1 MKKVLWLIVCLMTMV
16 VSVNAQNGWET
27 LKSGGDE
34 LKGSSPSVEHLYKCD
49 EGEICFFDGSESIFM
64 VVTYNG
70 FFDYDVDNYVK
81 GAIIGLYDIN
91 DNLIEKIKTPT
102 QRTFWVGW
110 VGEENK
116 DMMGCIKKDV
126 GEKIVS
132 FLKNQKGFVRIIAE
146 RYSRSDFD
154 IKIPCM
160 NN

>member
-27 LKSGGDE
+27 RKSGGDE
-34 LKGSSPSVEHLYKCD
+34 LKGYSPSVAHLYKCD
-49 EGEICFFDGSESIFM
+49 EGDICFFDGSESTFM
-64 VVTYNG
+64 VSTYNG
-70 FFDYDVDNYVK
+70 FFDYDVDDYVK

-102 QRTFWVGW
+102 QRTFWVGEKNHHIM
-110 VGEENK
+110 V
-116 DMMGCIKKDV
+116 CVKKDV

>member
-1 MKKVLWLIVCLMTMV
+1 MTMV
-16 VSVNAQNGWET
+16 LSVNAQNGWET
-27 LKSGGDE
+27 RKSDGDE

-70 FFDYDVDNYVK
+70 FFYFAFYYYVN
-81 GAIIGLYDIN
+81 GAKIWVYDIHN
-91 DNLIEKIKTPT
+91 NLNSKIKTPT
-102 QRTFWVGW
+102 QRTFLV
-110 VGEENK
+110 VEENK
-116 DMMGCIKKDV
+116 DVMGCIKKDV

>member
-27 LKSGGDE
+27 YKSGGDE
-34 LKGSSPSVEHLYKCD
+34 LKGSSPYVAHIYRCK
-49 EGEICFFDGSESIFM
+49 EGEICLCDNSESTFL
-64 VVTYNG
+64 VATYNG
-70 FFDYDVDNYVK
+70 IFDYDVDNYVK

-91 DNLIEKIKTPT
+91 GNLIEKIKTPT
-102 QRTFWVGW
+102 QRTFWVI
-110 VGEENK
+110 EENG
-116 DMMGCIKKDV
+116 DVMSCIKKDV
-126 GEKIVS
+126 REKIVS